1 MEHSPLCW
9 MIYDRLE
16 VGSDHVGVC
25 LVWLVIVN
33 QKDGYL
39 EFHNRVQIQNIIKGQ
54 YKVFYLLGEEYIYV
68 YVIFLFEVTIES
80 RIVSIF

>member
-1 MEHSPLCW
+1 

-54 YKVFYLLGEEYIYV
+54 YKVFYLLGEEYIYM
-68 YVIFLFEVTIES
+68 YMSFSYL
-80 RIVSIF
+80 R